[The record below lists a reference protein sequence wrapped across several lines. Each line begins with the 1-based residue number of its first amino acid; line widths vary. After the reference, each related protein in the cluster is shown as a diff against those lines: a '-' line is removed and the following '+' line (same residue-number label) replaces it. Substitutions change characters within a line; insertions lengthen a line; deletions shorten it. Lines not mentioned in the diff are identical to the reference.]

1 MGNQKLNVVNSFKY
15 LGVVVDN
22 KLCFKQHIDPVCK
35 KLAKFNG
42 ILYEARN
49 VFSRTFLLRFY
60 QVYAKPS
67 ISYGILVYGC
77 ASKTNLSKPLLL
89 QKRILRTIF
98 FMRKFDHIAEKFSE
112 YNIDTV
118 FDLFLVTVFKEV
130 LYQILGKSPLNFLNF
145 NQLNNCRQTRSS
157 SLRMLP

>member
-1 MGNQKLNVVNSFKY
+1 M
-15 LGVVVDN
+15 VDN
-22 KLCFKQHIDPVCK
+22 KLCFKQHIDHVCK

-42 ILYEARN
+42 ILYKARN

-60 QVYAKPS
+60 QVYAKPL

-77 ASKTNLSKPLLL
+77 ASKTSLSKIFSM

-98 FMRKFDHIAEKFSE
+98 RRKFNHITEKLSE

-118 FDLFLVTVFKEV
+118 FELFLDTLLKKVI
-130 LYQILGKSPLNFLNF
+130 YQILGKSP
-145 NQLNNCRQTRSS
+145 
-157 SLRMLP
+157 